1 MKNDVQLK
9 GKRVLITGGTTG
21 VGRATAALLAEEG
34 CRVFICGRNPKNLE
48 AAISP
53 VQASGG
59 EIGGVATDL
68 ATIDGIRK
76 LFSAADEWL
85 GTPDIVVLNA
95 GLGQNGELTELTHEQ
110 CHEVIGVNLL
120 SYISCALESINRMRG
135 KGGHIVMIGSMSAEV
150 FDEKAAVYV
159 ASKCGVRGFAY
170 SLRKEVNPLGI
181 SVSLIEPGSIGTDMV
196 DETPEQQQEM
206 QDQMRMLR
214 ADDIARSIAFVVS
227 QPKRSDVIKLQVRPH
242 LQII

>member
-1 MKNDVQLK
+1 MNKNVELT

-21 VGRATAALLAEEG
+21 VGAATAALLAGES
-34 CRVFICGRNPKNLE
+34 CRVFICGRDPERL
-48 AAISP
+48 AATISS
-53 VQASGG
+53 VQAHGG

-68 ATIDGIRK
+68 ATIEGIQK

-85 GTPDIVVLNA
+85 GVPDIVVLNA
-95 GLGQNGELTELTHEQ
+95 GLGQNGELTDLTHEQ
-110 CHEVIGVNLL
+110 CREVINVNLL

-135 KGGHIVMIGSMSAEV
+135 AGGHIVMIGSMSAEV

-170 SLRKEVNPLGI
+170 SLRKDVNPLGI

-196 DETPEQQQEM
+196 DETLEQQREM
-206 QDQMRMLR
+206 QDQMRMLH

-227 QPKRSDVIKLQVRPH
+227 QPKRCDVIKLQLRPH
-242 LQII
+242 LQIC

>member
-1 MKNDVQLK
+1 MNVELT

-21 VGRATAALLAEEG
+21 VGAATAALLAGEG
-34 CRVFICGRNPKNLE
+34 CRVFICGRDPKRL
-48 AAISP
+48 AATISS
-53 VQASGG
+53 VQADGG

-68 ATIDGIRK
+68 ATIEGIQK

-85 GTPDIVVLNA
+85 GAPDIVVLNA
-95 GLGQNGELTELTHEQ
+95 GLGQNGELTDLTHEQ
-110 CHEVIGVNLL
+110 CREVINVNLL

-135 KGGHIVMIGSMSAEV
+135 AGGHIVMIGSMSAEV

-170 SLRKEVNPLGI
+170 SLRKDVNPIGI

-196 DETPEQQQEM
+196 DETLEQQREM
-206 QDQMRMLR
+206 QDQMRMLS

-227 QPKRSDVIKLQVRPH
+227 QPKRCDVIKMQVRPH
-242 LQII
+242 LQIV